1 MVVFD
6 RPCGGGEHDRSFFSF
21 SLAACLSGED
31 SFNPFSLGLYRTNEI
46 RTAPILTRIGA
57 RPRYEERPRGPQ
69 GGGKEGAVVF
79 SSPHGLPEAIMF
91 VGGCQAKSVLDTPRR
106 T

>member
-1 MVVFD
+1 M
-6 RPCGGGEHDRSFFSF
+6 RGEHDRCFFSF

-31 SFNPFSLGLYRTNEI
+31 SFKLFSLGLYRTDQI
-46 RTAPILTRIGA
+46 RTAPNLTWIGA
-57 RPRYEERPRGPQ
+57 RSWYEERPRGPR
-69 GGGKEGAVVF
+69 GGGKERAVVF

-91 VGGCQAKSVLDTPRR
+91 VGGCQAKSVLDTPRQ